1 MELKIKVNLRK
12 ILAVLMILNGVLHL
26 FSKEFG
32 MAALF
37 LGVGDLYLEKNK

>member
-1 MELKIKVNLRK
+1 MKLKIEVNLRK
-12 ILAVLMILNGVLHL
+12 ILAVLMILNGIIKL

-37 LGVGDLYLEKNK
+37 LGLGDLYLEKNK